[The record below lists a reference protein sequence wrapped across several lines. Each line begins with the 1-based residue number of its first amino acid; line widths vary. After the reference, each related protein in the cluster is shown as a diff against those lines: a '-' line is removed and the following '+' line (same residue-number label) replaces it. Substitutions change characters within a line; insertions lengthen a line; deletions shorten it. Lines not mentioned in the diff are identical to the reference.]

1 MSSGEKMKGPAAAA
15 AANLDPNNNK
25 NTGIHTYE
33 APWPLYG
40 MNWSN
45 RRETR
50 FRLAVGSFIEDYP
63 NKVEIVQLDE
73 TTGRFYRNPKLSVE
87 HPYPVTKI
95 MFIPDKESQK
105 TDLMATT
112 GDYLRIW
119 QIHDADEEAK
129 KLELKSLLNN
139 RPKDEYCVPLTSF
152 DWSEVE
158 PWRIATSGI
167 DTTCTVWDI
176 DKGVVDTQLI
186 AHDNVVNDI
195 AWGSGVAGSV
205 AAAPVFASVSD
216 DGSVRMF
223 DLRDYRHSTILYES
237 KPPQTPLIR
246 LSWNKQDARYLATV
260 QRHSNTV
267 VLLDLRF
274 PSVSVSEL
282 HSHHASVTSVA
293 WAPHSKHHLC
303 SVGDDFQ
310 ALIWDTSAKQPDREL
325 EPILAYSAG
334 AEINQVQ
341 WSAAQSEWVAIA
353 FANKLQILRVAL
365 PT

>member
-1 MSSGEKMKGPAAAA
+1 M
-15 AANLDPNNNK
+15 
-25 NTGIHTYE
+25 
-33 APWPLYG
+33 
-40 MNWSN
+40 
-45 RRETR
+45 
-50 FRLAVGSFIEDYP
+50 
-63 NKVEIVQLDE
+63 EIVQLDE

-139 RPKDEYCVPLTSF
+139 RPKDECCVPLTSF

-176 DKGVVDTQLI
+176 EKGVVDTQLI
-186 AHDNVVNDI
+186 AHDDVVNDI
-195 AWGSGVAGSV
+195 AWGGGVAGSV
-205 AAAPVFASVSD
+205 SAAPVFASVSD

-246 LSWNKQDARYLATV
+246 LSWNKQDPRYLATV

-267 VLLDLRF
+267 VLLDLRI

-282 HSHHASVTSVA
+282 HSHHACVTSAA

-310 ALIWDTSAKQPDREL
+310 VQPL
-325 EPILAYSAG
+325 NPKPL
-334 AEINQVQ
+334 
-341 WSAAQSEWVAIA
+341 
-353 FANKLQILRVAL
+353 K
-365 PT
+365 P